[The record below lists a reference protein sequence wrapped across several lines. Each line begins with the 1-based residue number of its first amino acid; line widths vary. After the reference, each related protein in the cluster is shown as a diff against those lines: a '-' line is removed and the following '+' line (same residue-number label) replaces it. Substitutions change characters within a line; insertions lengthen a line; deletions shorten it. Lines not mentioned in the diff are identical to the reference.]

1 MIQIDNP
8 TFQKTSLWWLMLQRQ
23 SLVKEDLIVKRLDL
37 LYIGGQSISQAEYS
51 VGLLR
56 ERIWKPGGF
65 LGHSS
70 TPVVGEGL
78 AMRVNPFDSSSSA
91 VVAEGLAMRVNAF
104 DGSFLGKDGDLS
116 SQVKAIRNSTCDEC
130 GKIFAD
136 SKSKSNHK
144 RAVHDKRPFSCVCGK
159 EYKYMTGLRMHKKKC
174 ACAKMMRDD
183 ND

>member
-1 MIQIDNP
+1 
-8 TFQKTSLWWLMLQRQ
+8 MLL
-23 SLVKEDLIVKRLDL
+23 SD
-37 LYIGGQSISQAEYS
+37 IGGQSISQAEYS